1 MIYSTF
7 FFIGNM
13 KHCHKKCTGRAGVK
27 KGTSQSGLK
36 DGEKSYTQMQE
47 IRTKILVE
55 LHLHFFSW
63 EYHKLWYSH
72 SVHFKASSLQF
83 FQKSSNLVDIKYHV
97 YFINQEIFSH
107 LYVFSALDSITFT
120 CESLKVLVWNHPFL
134 KFHSRQNLKS
144 ALSAIQVYH
153 YKVPL

>member
-1 MIYSTF
+1 
-7 FFIGNM
+7 
-13 KHCHKKCTGRAGVK
+13 
-27 KGTSQSGLK
+27 
-36 DGEKSYTQMQE
+36 MQE

-63 EYHKLWYSH
+63 EYHELWYSH

-120 CESLKVLVWNHPFL
+120 CKWESESFSLKSSIFKISFKAKSEKCIKCHTNVPLESPP
-134 KFHSRQNLKS
+134 LKS
-144 ALSAIQVYH
+144 LLS
-153 YKVPL
+153 